1 MLYFIAVWIV
11 LLVVCCPIGLA
22 LLNGLAL
29 DGFDRRGDR
38 LITSLWLGVVML
50 AIALLAVSLILPL
63 SPLVGA
69 VVAIGLCAL
78 AVEWRKTRVELTAIA
93 ASSGSRRRIL
103 GFLGWAIAIAALT
116 SRQVTWHDTGYYH
129 YGLIQWLSQYG
140 TVPGLS
146 LLFSNLGFTS
156 SWFALAAPLN
166 ASFFEARVSAVTN
179 GFVLL
184 LAVLHGLVC
193 LHQARKRA
201 RLSDRF
207 AIAFLLI
214 MLPVTLWLD
223 PMSSILVSPSP
234 DLPIA
239 FLVGLVSWAMLVVAQ
254 KPAPSNRAMD
264 DAIVRPILN
273 DAIVPLILATGA
285 FTIKLT
291 ALPVLAISSLF
302 FVLKQGATRR
312 QILRGG
318 AIVGFLLSPMLIS
331 GTLTSGC
338 PLYPATTLCLDLPWS
353 PTAQA
358 VQQIAANTHN
368 WTTWYGTPPS
378 GVHPWLWAI
387 GQWFNTSTKEKVT
400 VAIILGA
407 IGAAIYVLKTHLFK
421 AQALKRGEVWV
432 AAMGMLGITFLMLTS
447 PFFRFTLPYITILIA
462 LLIAIN
468 SQKIFDSIFNQLA
481 NHSLFSNSY
490 RKSFNLFLSSILLV
504 IIISSRSHLLLPDR
518 MKEVP
523 ATAKQANGISYS
535 YPTDDMHCW
544 STKIPCTFSDMQNV
558 QLADPDRGLAGGF
571 VRKKSGIAE

>member
-11 LLVVCCPIGLA
+11 LMVVCCPIGLA
-22 LLNGLAL
+22 LLNGLSL
-29 DGFDRRGDR
+29 DGFDRLGDR
-38 LITSLWLGVVML
+38 LITSLWVGVVVL

-78 AVEWRKTRVELTAIA
+78 ALEWRKTRVELTTIA
-93 ASSGSRRRIL
+93 ARSGSRHRIL
-103 GFLGWAIAIAALT
+103 SFLGWAIAIAALS

-193 LHQARKRA
+193 LRQARNGA
-201 RLSDRF
+201 RFSDRF
-207 AIAFLLI
+207 AMAFLLI

-264 DAIVRPILN
+264 DR
-273 DAIVPLILATGA
+273 IVPLILATGA

-302 FVLKQGATRR
+302 FVLKQGATGRR
-312 QILRGG
+312 ILLGG

-338 PLYPATTLCLDLPWS
+338 PLYPATALCLDLPWS
-353 PTAQA
+353 PPAQA

-378 GVHPWLWAI
+378 GTHPWLWAI
-387 GQWFNTSTKEKVT
+387 GQWFNTSPKEKVT

-407 IGAAIYVLKTHLFK
+407 IGSAIYVLKTHFFK
-421 AQALKRGEVWV
+421 AQALRRGEVWV
-432 AAMGMLGITFLMLTS
+432 AAMGILGITFLMLTS
-447 PFFRFTLPYITILIA
+447 PFFDLPCRIL
-462 LLIAIN
+462 
-468 SQKIFDSIFNQLA
+468 QF
-481 NHSLFSNSY
+481 
-490 RKSFNLFLSSILLV
+490 
-504 IIISSRSHLLLPDR
+504 
-518 MKEVP
+518 
-523 ATAKQANGISYS
+523 
-535 YPTDDMHCW
+535 
-544 STKIPCTFSDMQNV
+544 
-558 QLADPDRGLAGGF
+558 
-571 VRKKSGIAE
+571 